1 MSSVSMGKSKLILKN
16 EGVSCQKKEK
26 LGNEWLKMERDR
38 VKGYVPMEITKK
50 KGDRKIVRLPLNS
63 IKRKKNEKKIEDE
76 IMNYPECQSTLSPH
90 IDDKLVQRMSLKQ

>member
-1 MSSVSMGKSKLILKN
+1 MGKSKLILKN

-38 VKGYVPMEITKK
+38 VKGYYVPMEITKK

-63 IKRKKNEKKIEDE
+63 IKRKQIKMKK
-76 IMNYPECQSTLSPH
+76 M
-90 IDDKLVQRMSLKQ
+90 LKTK